1 MTIGVPR
8 PDEAF
13 WRAVAIL
20 LFVLN
25 VILLYRLS
33 R

>member
-8 PDEAF
+8 PDEAL
-13 WRAVAIL
+13 WRAAAVL